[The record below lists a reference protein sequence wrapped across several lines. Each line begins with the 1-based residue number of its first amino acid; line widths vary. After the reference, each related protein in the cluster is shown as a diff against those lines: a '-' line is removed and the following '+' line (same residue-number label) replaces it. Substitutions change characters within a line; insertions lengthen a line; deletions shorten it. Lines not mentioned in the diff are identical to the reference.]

1 MKNYKLYIKIIFLI
15 PIILLFFIIRIFK
28 DFRINKIISKK
39 IGHMATPMEI
49 FICEK
54 KENPKK
60 IPVIWFFD
68 KTIAN
73 QFLKKKWSQ
82 MLFILPRFILE
93 PIYILFKRYNLF
105 HFFFEDFSKDN
116 ELVKRHIKDGVKQI
130 DDKNVLLK
138 HKPSIEFTNKE
149 INEGENYLK
158 KIGFNNRNF
167 FAFASRTSEFH
178 NEKNESVRNS
188 NINNKI
194 QGIKFLVS
202 KGYKAIRIGK
212 NIKKKINFNDPNI
225 LDYATSNDR
234 SDFLD
239 IYLISKCEFLVS
251 ASTGVSSIAALFR
264 KPSLIINETHLHDL
278 IAHPNRVMLLLKK
291 YKNQNTGKIISFEEV
306 YKKKLDSINS
316 VLEINE
322 LGYDIID
329 NNEFEIKKALENFH
343 YTINNN
349 QILEE
354 ILHKQKNFWQNV
366 EKYFGF
372 KNKYKTIIC
381 PDFYL
386 NNIDLFE

>member
-116 ELVKRHIKDGVKQI
+116 ELVKSHIKDGVKQI

-212 NIKKKINFNDPNI
+212 HIKKKINFNDPNI

-239 IYLISKCEFLVS
+239 IYLISKCKFLVS

-264 KPSLIINETHLHDL
+264 KPSLIINETSFHDL

-306 YKKKLDSINS
+306 FKKKLDYINS